1 MPISKLERAY
11 DELSL
16 TTKEFA
22 NMPNRFYQLD
32 TSVVNFLEDLVDLLD
47 KPDQCDN
54 IEDVE
59 SAREALSEVAQ
70 SLESVLK
77 RLENAHK

>member
-1 MPISKLERAY
+1 MTINKLERAY

-47 KPDQCDN
+47 KPEKSDN
-54 IEDVE
+54 IEDVQ
-59 SAREALSEVAQ
+59 AAKDLLNEVAT
-70 SLESVLK
+70 SLDVVLK
-77 RLENAHK
+77 RMEDDS

>member
-1 MPISKLERAY
+1 MRINKLERAY

-47 KPDQCDN
+47 KPEKSDN
-54 IEDVE
+54 IEDVQ
-59 SAREALSEVAQ
+59 AAKDLLNEVAT
-70 SLESVLK
+70 SLDIVLK
-77 RLENAHK
+77 RMEDDS

>member
-1 MPISKLERAY
+1 MRINKLERAY

-47 KPDQCDN
+47 KPEKSDN
-54 IEDVE
+54 IEDVQ
-59 SAREALSEVAQ
+59 AAKDLLNEVAT
-70 SLESVLK
+70 SLDVVLK
-77 RLENAHK
+77 RMEDDS